1 LPKLTKT
8 VSGAEVSVLSQKQ
21 ADQVVSAVQEE
32 LRAERGP
39 DFYKLPVL
47 FKELDIPEET

>member
-1 LPKLTKT
+1 
-8 VSGAEVSVLSQKQ
+8 LSSDKIGL
-21 ADQVVSAVQEE
+21 DQEQVDGVVRAVQEE

-47 FKELDIPEET
+47 FGELNIPEEIQG